1 MGTNSPV
8 KKRRPFW
15 LRLLIGSGLALGIVT
30 LLLLSLA
37 LFFDAQITRRVLAEL
52 GKNLKTELK
61 VGDASLSLFS
71 GFPDAS
77 VDLSNVQIK
86 DAFGGNLL
94 LAREVSFRF
103 DLASLFGDRIEI
115 KTVRVSGGGIRVR
128 INERGQ
134 ANYEIF
140 KTTAKK
146 QPEPNADSDL
156 RLALD
161 NAELH
166 NLLISFQNL
175 KTRQTA
181 EINLHNAGFG
191 GDFSAKRFNLSS
203 QADFSVARLQMGDS
217 RYLLGESVHYD
228 AVVAVDMD
236 KNLYDFQRVELNVGG
251 NTFTVEGIAVGKPDY
266 TDLNLKLLSR
276 EGDISVLFDLLPE
289 PYHSYFNDFQSNGSY
304 SCTGFVKGR
313 AGKTQTP
320 TVGMEVALRDGRV
333 SSEKLQSPLR
343 NVSFKAV
350 YSAAPG
356 GQGALEIA
364 DFQGD
369 FGGQPLNL
377 SLKITNLDD
386 PEVDF
391 NCHGA
396 LPLAAAY
403 GLFGN
408 PAISDGDGLVHLN
421 NLSVQGKYAD
431 IISMNRIANVRAGGE
446 LRFEEAQI
454 TYNKIPLNFKS
465 GRLLL
470 ADNLLTLDS
479 FYLLA
484 GRSDLALQGSARNL
498 LPVLFAD
505 SLNTSNALLEFSTRL
520 NARNL
525 DVSQLVDMFSVPET
539 GDQPTLDSLRAAGNA
554 ERQRLTD
561 RLKGTFE
568 ASIARF
574 QYGKIE
580 GDNFSGHLE
589 FDHNQLAIRGSANAM
604 QGAIELDG
612 MAHFAISPTLKMRIT
627 ARDIDLHT
635 CMEQCENFDQ
645 EVVTADNLRGRLS
658 GRVVLFAFWDERNEF
673 LMDKLKAYAD
683 VTATNGELVGLK
695 MLEDFST
702 FIHIEDLR
710 RVKFNRLQNYL
721 EISDQRLY
729 LPAMLIQSNAL
740 NLTLSGAHTFDNDI
754 DYKIKINAGQML
766 LNRIKRHDPDLDP
779 LPAEKGWFNVFYTIV
794 GNVDQYDMKRGKK
807 AVKAEFERSEARKKR
822 IANFIEQE
830 FRGAGAPVPKEEDDT
845 EYLDPIRGGE
855 GG

>member
-1 MGTNSPV
+1 METNLPI
-8 KKRRPFW
+8 KKRRRLW
-15 LRLLIGSGLALGIVT
+15 LRLLLGSGLTLGLLALALIV
-30 LLLLSLA
+30 LA
-37 LFFDAQITRRVLAEL
+37 LFFDSQITRRVLAEL
-52 GKNLKTELK
+52 GKNLKTEMK
-61 VGDASLSLFS
+61 VGDASLSLLS
-71 GFPDAS
+71 GFPNAS
-77 VDLSNVQIK
+77 VNLSNVQIK

-140 KTTAKK
+140 KTNDKK
-146 QPEPNADSDL
+146 TPQPAADEGL
-156 RLALD
+156 RIALD

-181 EINLHNAGFG
+181 EINLRNAGFG
-191 GDFSAKRFNLSS
+191 GNFSAKRFKLSS
-203 QADFSVARLQMGDS
+203 QADFTVARLQMGES
-217 RYLLGESVHYD
+217 RYLLGENIHYD
-228 AVVAVDMD
+228 AAVAVDMD
-236 KNLYDFQRVELNVGG
+236 KNLYDLQRVELNVGG

-289 PYHSYFNDFQSNGSY
+289 PYHRYFNDFQSSGAY
-304 SCTGFVKGR
+304 TCTGFVKGR

-356 GQGALEIA
+356 GRGALEIA

-391 NCHGA
+391 HCHGA

-403 GLFGN
+403 GLFGD
-408 PAISDGDGLVHLN
+408 PAISDGDGLVRLN

-431 IISMNRIANVRAGGE
+431 IASMSHIANVRAGGE
-446 LRFEEAQI
+446 LRFEEARI
-454 TYNKIPLNFKS
+454 TYNKIPLNFQS
-465 GRLLL
+465 GRLRMEN
-470 ADNLLTLDS
+470 NLLSLDS
-479 FYLLA
+479 FHLLA
-484 GRSDLALQGSARNL
+484 GRSDIALQGNARNL

-505 SLNTSNALLEFSTRL
+505 SLNTSNALLEFSARL
-520 NARNL
+520 NAQNL
-525 DVSQLVDMFSVPET
+525 DVGQLIDLFSVPET
-539 GDQPTLDSLRAAGNA
+539 GDQPTLDSLRTAGNA

-561 RLKGTFE
+561 RLKGAFD

-589 FDHNQLAIRGSANAM
+589 FDHNQLVIRGGANAM
-604 QGAIELDG
+604 QGAIDLDG
-612 MAHFAISPTLKMRIT
+612 MAYFAISPTLKMRIT

-645 EVVTADNLRGRLS
+645 DVVTADNLRGRLS
-658 GRVVLFAFWDERNEF
+658 GRIVLLAFWDERNEF
-673 LMDKLKAYAD
+673 LMNKLKAYAD
-683 VTATNGELVGLK
+683 VTATNGELVDLK

-702 FIHIEDLR
+702 FVHLEDLR
-710 RVKFNRLQNYL
+710 RVKFTRMQNYL
-721 EISDQRLY
+721 EISDERLY
-729 LPAMLIQSNAL
+729 LPAMFIQSNAL
-740 NLTLSGAHTFDNDI
+740 NLTLSGVHTFNNDI
-754 DYKIKINAGQML
+754 DYKIKVNAGQVL

-794 GNVDQYDMKRGKK
+794 GNIDKYDMKRGKK

-830 FRGAGAPVPKEEDDT
+830 FRGAGIPVRPEEEDDT
-845 EYLDPIRGGE
+845 EYLDPIRGG
-855 GG
+855 G